1 MITVILTFLSAVA
14 ISGIAAYF
22 SIIGLIAI
30 FPTTPWAIA
39 VMGGSL
45 ELAKL
50 VTASW
55 LYRNWKTSPLT
66 IKYYFTVAVLILS
79 LITTMGIFGYL
90 SKAHMD
96 QSIPIG
102 DVAAKVSMIDEKINV
117 QKENIETTRKILK
130 QLDEAVDNVMS
141 RSSDTKGAERAV
153 QIRKTQQK
161 ERARLNEEIQTAQ
174 QEIKKLSEER
184 APLATEARKV
194 EAEVGP
200 IKYIAALMYGDNPD
214 QNLLERAVRWVIILI
229 VMVFDPLAIL
239 LLIAANITL
248 REIRGD
254 DLEEITMDLQP
265 KAKRKYSKKSKWSK
279 ELQGTP
285 SDDVGIDKS
294 RIYEI
299 PKEILDKVFRGKS

>member
-1 MITVILTFLSAVA
+1 MITVILTLFSALA
-14 ISGIAAYF
+14 ISAIAAYF

-39 VMGGSL
+39 VMGSSL

-55 LYRNWKTSPLT
+55 LYRNWKTSPRT

-90 SKAHMD
+90 SKAHLD

-102 DVAAKVSMIDEKINV
+102 DVAANVALIDEKINV
-117 QKENIETTRKILK
+117 QKENIETSRKIIR
-130 QLDEAVDNVMS
+130 QLDEAVDNVMA
-141 RSSDTKGAERAV
+141 RSDDTKGAERAV
-153 QIRKTQQK
+153 QIRKAQQK
-161 ERARLNEEIQTAQ
+161 ERAKLNEDIQQAQ
-174 QEIKKLSEER
+174 TEIKKLNEER
-184 APLATEARKV
+184 APLATQARKI

-229 VMVFDPLAIL
+229 VIVFDPLAIL

-248 REIRGD
+248 REINGEAI
-254 DLEEITMDLQP
+254 EEITVDLQP
-265 KAKRKYSKKSKWSK
+265 KEKRKYNRRSKWSK
-279 ELQGTP
+279 ELENI
-285 SDDVGIDKS
+285 DNRVGIEKS

-299 PKEILDKVFRGKS
+299 PKEILDKVFRSKT

>member
-1 MITVILTFLSAVA
+1 MITVILTLLSALA
-14 ISGIAAYF
+14 ISAIAAYF

-55 LYRNWKTSPLT
+55 LYRNWKTAPRT

-96 QSIPIG
+96 QSVPIG
-102 DVAAKVSMIDEKINV
+102 DVAAQVAMIDEKINV
-117 QKENIETTRKILK
+117 QKETIETNRKILR
-130 QLDEAVDNVMS
+130 QLDEAVDNVMA
-141 RSSDTKGAERAV
+141 RSNDTKGAERAV
-153 QIRKTQQK
+153 QIRKAQQK
-161 ERARLNEEIQTAQ
+161 ERSQLNENIQQAQ
-174 QEIKKLSEER
+174 KEIKALSEER
-184 APLATEARKV
+184 APLAKEARKV

-229 VMVFDPLAIL
+229 VIVFDPLAIL
-239 LLIAANITL
+239 LLIAANMTL
-248 REIRGD
+248 REVNGEAIED
-254 DLEEITMDLQP
+254 ITVDFQP
-265 KAKRKYSKKSKWSK
+265 KQKRKYNRKSKWSK
-279 ELQGTP
+279 EL
-285 SDDVGIDKS
+285 DNRVDIEKS

-299 PKEILDKVFRGKS
+299 PKEILDKVFRSKS

>member
-1 MITVILTFLSAVA
+1 MITVFLTLISALA
-14 ISGIAAYF
+14 ISAIAAYF

-55 LYRNWKTSPLT
+55 LYRNWLTAPRT
-66 IKYYFTVAVLILS
+66 IKYYFTLAVLILS

-96 QSIPIG
+96 QSVPIG
-102 DVAAKVSMIDEKINV
+102 DVAAKVAMIDERINV
-117 QKENIETTRKILK
+117 QKE
-130 QLDEAVDNVMS
+130 
-141 RSSDTKGAERAV
+141 RSN
-153 QIRKTQQK
+153 
-161 ERARLNEEIQTAQ
+161 LNEEIQTAQ
-174 QEIKKLSEER
+174 QEIKKLTEER
-184 APLATEARKV
+184 APLAMEARKV

-248 REIRGD
+248 REINGEAM
-254 DLEEITMDLQP
+254 EEITVDFQP
-265 KAKRKYSKKSKWSK
+265 KQKRKYTKKSKWSK
-279 ELQGTP
+279 ELQ
-285 SDDVGIDKS
+285 DVDNKVGIDKS

-299 PKEILDKVFRGKS
+299 PKEILDKVFRSKS

>member
-1 MITVILTFLSAVA
+1 MITVFLTLISALA
-14 ISGIAAYF
+14 ISAIAAYF

-55 LYRNWKTSPLT
+55 LYRNWLTAPRT
-66 IKYYFTVAVLILS
+66 IKYYFTLAVLILS

-96 QSIPIG
+96 QSVPIG
-102 DVAAKVSMIDEKINV
+102 DVAAKVAMIDERINV
-117 QKENIETTRKILK
+117 QKENIETSRKILR

-141 RSSDTKGAERAV
+141 RSNDTKGAERAV
-153 QIRKTQQK
+153 QIRKSQQK
-161 ERARLNEEIQTAQ
+161 ERSNLNEEIQTAQ
-174 QEIKKLSEER
+174 QEIKKLTEER
-184 APLATEARKV
+184 APLAMEARKV

-248 REIRGD
+248 REINGEAM
-254 DLEEITMDLQP
+254 EEITVDFQP
-265 KAKRKYSKKSKWSK
+265 KQKRKYTKKSKWSK
-279 ELQGTP
+279 ELQ
-285 SDDVGIDKS
+285 DVDNKVGIDKS

-299 PKEILDKVFRGKS
+299 PKEILDKVFRSKS

>member
-1 MITVILTFLSAVA
+1 MITVILTLFSALA
-14 ISGIAAYF
+14 ISAIAAYF

-55 LYRNWKTSPLT
+55 LYRNWRSAPRT
-66 IKYYFTVAVLILS
+66 IKYYFTGAVLILS

-96 QSIPIG
+96 QSVPIG
-102 DVAAKVSMIDEKINV
+102 DVAAKVAMIDEKINV
-117 QKENIETTRKILK
+117 QKENIETSRKILK

-141 RSSDTKGAERAV
+141 RSNDTKGAERAV
-153 QIRKTQQK
+153 QIRKSQQS
-161 ERARLNEEIQTAQ
+161 ERNRLNNEISNTQA
-174 QEIKKLSEER
+174 EIRKLNEER

-239 LLIAANITL
+239 LLIAANMTL
-248 REIRGD
+248 KEINGEA
-254 DLEEITMDLQP
+254 LEEITVDLQP
-265 KAKRKYSKKSKWSK
+265 KEKRKYTRKSKWSK
-279 ELQGTP
+279 ELQKRV
-285 SDDVGIDKS
+285 DAAGIDKS
-294 RIYEI
+294 RVYEV
-299 PKEILDKVFRGKS
+299 PKEKIGRAHV

>member
-1 MITVILTFLSAVA
+1 MITVILTLLSALA
-14 ISGIAAYF
+14 ISAIAAYF

-55 LYRNWKTSPLT
+55 LYRNWKTAPRT

-96 QSIPIG
+96 QSVPIG
-102 DVAAKVSMIDEKINV
+102 DVAAQVAMIDEKINV
-117 QKENIETTRKILK
+117 QKENIETNRKILR
-130 QLDEAVDNVMS
+130 QLDEAVDNVMA
-141 RSSDTKGAERAV
+141 RSNDTKGAERAV
-153 QIRKTQQK
+153 QIRKAQQK
-161 ERARLNEEIQTAQ
+161 ERSQLNENIQQAQ
-174 QEIKKLSEER
+174 KEIKALSEER
-184 APLATEARKV
+184 APLAKEARKV

-229 VMVFDPLAIL
+229 VIVFDPLAIL
-239 LLIAANITL
+239 LLIAANMTL
-248 REIRGD
+248 REVNGEAIED
-254 DLEEITMDLQP
+254 ITVDFQP
-265 KAKRKYSKKSKWSK
+265 KQKRKYNRKSKWSK
-279 ELQGTP
+279 EL
-285 SDDVGIDKS
+285 DNRVDIEKS

-299 PKEILDKVFRGKS
+299 PKEILDKVFRSKS

>member
-1 MITVILTFLSAVA
+1 MITVFLTLISALA
-14 ISGIAAYF
+14 ISAIAAYF

-55 LYRNWKTSPLT
+55 LYRNWLTAPRT
-66 IKYYFTVAVLILS
+66 IKYYFTLAVLILS

-96 QSIPIG
+96 QSVPIG
-102 DVAAKVSMIDEKINV
+102 DVAAKVAMIDERINV
-117 QKENIETTRKILK
+117 QKENIETSRKLLR

-141 RSSDTKGAERAV
+141 RSNDTKGAERAV
-153 QIRKTQQK
+153 QIRKSQQK
-161 ERARLNEEIQTAQ
+161 ERSNLNEEIQTAQ
-174 QEIKKLSEER
+174 QEIKKLTEER
-184 APLATEARKV
+184 APLAMEARKV

-248 REIRGD
+248 REINGEAM
-254 DLEEITMDLQP
+254 EEITVDFQP
-265 KAKRKYSKKSKWSK
+265 KQKRKYTKKSKWSK
-279 ELQGTP
+279 ELQ
-285 SDDVGIDKS
+285 DVDNKVGIDKS

-299 PKEILDKVFRGKS
+299 PKEILDKVFRSKS

>member
-1 MITVILTFLSAVA
+1 MITVFLTLISALA
-14 ISGIAAYF
+14 ISAIAAYF

-55 LYRNWKTSPLT
+55 LYRNWLTAPRT

-96 QSIPIG
+96 QSVPIG
-102 DVAAKVSMIDEKINV
+102 DVAAKVAMLDERINV
-117 QKENIETTRKILK
+117 QKENIETNRKILR

-141 RSSDTKGAERAV
+141 RSNDTRGAERAV
-153 QIRKTQQK
+153 QIRKSQQK
-161 ERARLNEEIQTAQ
+161 ERSNLNEEIQLAQ
-174 QEIKKLSEER
+174 QEIKKLTEER
-184 APLATEARKV
+184 APLAMEARKV

-248 REIRGD
+248 KEINGEAM
-254 DLEEITMDLQP
+254 EEITVDFQP
-265 KAKRKYSKKSKWSK
+265 KQKRKYTKKSKWSK
-279 ELQGTP
+279 ELQ
-285 SDDVGIDKS
+285 DVDNKVGIDKS

-299 PKEILDKVFRGKS
+299 PKEILDKVFRSKS